1 MSGSLHLPFVWFLLE
16 RYRDRIDSVVLVD
29 EGLST
34 YAGPEGDRNKVSKI
48 VQNIQ
53 QPEIEQAYRA
63 FVDFPATYY
72 SRFPLLKQLGP
83 HDSFEPVDRSVLPH
97 LLKYDDVPTAP
108 CIYFIGQPL
117 RHLIAEPALDAAMTS
132 LAVHITRR
140 LHPGSEVV
148 YIPHRH
154 DEPEKLQIM
163 KTVVDVRDLG
173 HPIEL
178 EGLVAGVAPRRLATF
193 CSAAAISLGM
203 ADADVEVETF
213 RLPDRVMKALGVE
226 AYHATSDI
234 FTKLIGEQVI
244 DYDLDAGVQRSD
256 GTVLMPP
263 GLLDEFLTTHKPEPG
278 ATGWRHRPGW
288 LPDIAYGD
296 LPLADVTVLLGSD
309 GESGLQPPETAVEQT
324 EAMIK
329 FARSLDPDA
338 WLLYV
343 PEPSESEEKRTRLE
357 ALVEVER
364 RALPAELLPF
374 EWGYRPRRV
383 VTVRSSCFGA
393 LVAAGAE
400 GWVLRPDPTGYD
412 VEETAILDAHRHY
425 RALVDGDVCWA
436 RLPEATAD
444 PAEALV
450 TAQRRHSADQLAL
463 RLRVADLEGDLERS
477 RELSRRRYYRVGDL
491 RRRLDQRARRIAV
504 LKNKLHTERQRNSQ
518 LKRRFQQIG
527 QPPDLQRWTPR
538 RVAAGVRRR
547 LSSGR

>member
-1 MSGSLHLPFVWFLLE
+1 
-16 RYRDRIDSVVLVD
+16 
-29 EGLST
+29 
-34 YAGPEGDRNKVSKI
+34 
-48 VQNIQ
+48 
-53 QPEIEQAYRA
+53 
-63 FVDFPATYY
+63 
-72 SRFPLLKQLGP
+72 
-83 HDSFEPVDRSVLPH
+83 
-97 LLKYDDVPTAP
+97 
-108 CIYFIGQPL
+108 
-117 RHLIAEPALDAAMTS
+117 
-132 LAVHITRR
+132 
-140 LHPGSEVV
+140 
-148 YIPHRH
+148 
-154 DEPEKLQIM
+154 
-163 KTVVDVRDLG
+163 
-173 HPIEL
+173 
-178 EGLVAGVAPRRLATF
+178 
-193 CSAAAISLGM
+193 M

-213 RLPDRVMKALGVE
+213 RLPDRVMKPLGVE

-343 PEPSESEEKRTRLE
+343 PEPSESEEERTRLE

-436 RLPEATAD
+436 RLPEARPTRPKRWSPRSGGTQPTSWPFACESPIWRATWND
-444 PAEALV
+444 PG
-450 TAQRRHSADQLAL
+450 S
-463 RLRVADLEGDLERS
+463 S
-477 RELSRRRYYRVGDL
+477 
-491 RRRLDQRARRIAV
+491 
-504 LKNKLHTERQRNSQ
+504 
-518 LKRRFQQIG
+518 
-527 QPPDLQRWTPR
+527 
-538 RVAAGVRRR
+538 VAAGTTASATSGAGWTSARGGSP
-547 LSSGR
+547 SSRTSFIRSVSATAS